1 MEANRN
7 YLAVASCGPRTALGT
22 VTGEG
27 WCQIPPPQGWRI
39 RGLTAR
45 GLTQGERASSC
56 SERPLPATGLR
67 VGGSGWCC
75 TCWGPPPPP
84 SPRGPPRGPESQ
96 ELPAG
101 VALPAFANSLVVSWR
116 QAGWSRP
123 SPQGCEKP
131 GSLAQRTPD
140 HWQFQILIPLSK
152 QATNAAD
159 PP

>member
-7 YLAVASCGPRTALGT
+7 YLAVASCGPRTALGA

-45 GLTQGERASSC
+45 GLVLQRA
-56 SERPLPATGLR
+56 PPAGHGSPGRRQWLVLHLR
-67 VGGSGWCC
+67 GVAL
-75 TCWGPPPPP
+75 
-84 SPRGPPRGPESQ
+84 PRGPPRGPESQ

-131 GSLAQRTPD
+131 SSLAQRTPD

-152 QATNAAD
+152 QTTNAAD